1 MVKNMEIISQ
11 FELFMTPDGKAV
23 VKRPKDGAIVYLPDY
38 SKFKGVPP
46 KAGETWVCRCNG
58 DNSIS
63 KLKKKSTLGI
73 PGTQRI
79 ILPSVY
85 SIFRGIKKF

>member
-1 MVKNMEIISQ
+1 MEIISQ

-23 VKRPKDGAIVYLPDY
+23 VKRPNDGAVVYLPSF

-46 KAGETWVCRCNG
+46 SPGETWICRCNR
-58 DNSIS
+58 DDSIS
-63 KLKKKSTLGI
+63 KIKKISSLRI
-73 PGTQRI
+73 PGTQRVV
-79 ILPSVY
+79 LPSVY